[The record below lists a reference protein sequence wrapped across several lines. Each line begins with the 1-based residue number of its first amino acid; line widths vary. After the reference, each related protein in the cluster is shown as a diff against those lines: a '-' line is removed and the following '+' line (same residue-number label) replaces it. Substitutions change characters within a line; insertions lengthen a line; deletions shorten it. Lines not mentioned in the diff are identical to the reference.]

1 LHFAVLWS
9 ANVASGE
16 TLQHDVTFQSDGEAL
31 AGVLHVPDGL
41 AQGERRPAV
50 IMMHGFGANRNGGPA
65 WLCGQLEAWGYVAL
79 RFDFRGCGDSGG
91 ERGRVIPME
100 EVTDARNAVT
110 YMASRPEV
118 DTSRIAL
125 AGSSL
130 GAGVAVHAAGVDA
143 RVAAVILENAVAN
156 GERTIRGMHTP
167 DSWERFLRMMDD
179 GMQAR
184 ARGEVGRKVH
194 RFEIF
199 EMPKHLQV
207 NLASNNSLMEF
218 SADTPAAFF
227 MFRPEDMVARIGPR
241 PVLIL
246 HSAGDRVCT
255 ADEAFSLARLAKPPV
270 ELHLMDGANHFLF
283 VDADPRVAFM
293 LRNWLDRFFP
303 VEGAGPRRVQPPPA

>member
-1 LHFAVLWS
+1 V
-9 ANVASGE
+9 
-16 TLQHDVTFQSDGEAL
+16 QSDGHQL
-31 AGVLHVPDGL
+31 AGVVHVPDDL
-41 AQGERRPAV
+41 ARGERRPAV
-50 IMMHGFGANRNGGPA
+50 IMMHGFGANKNGGPA
-65 WLCGQLEAWGYVAL
+65 WVCGQLEAWGYVAL
-79 RFDFRGCGDSGG
+79 RFDFRGCGESGG

-100 EVTDARNAVT
+100 EVADARNALSYLAT
-110 YMASRPEV
+110 RPEA
-118 DTSRIAL
+118 DPNRIAL

-130 GAGVAVHAAGVDA
+130 GAGVAVYAAGVDP

-167 DSWERFLRMMDD
+167 ESWERFLHMMD
-179 GMQAR
+179 GGVQAR
-184 ARGEVGRKVH
+184 ADGAPAAKVH
-194 RFEIF
+194 RFDIF

-227 MFRPEDMVARIGPR
+227 MFRPEDMIGKIGPR

-270 ELHLMDGANHFLF
+270 ELHLMDGANHFMF
-283 VDADPRVAFM
+283 VDPDPRVAFI
-293 LRNWLDRFFP
+293 LHNWLDRFFP
-303 VEGAGPRRVQPPPA
+303 VERAGARSPLQAPA

>member
-1 LHFAVLWS
+1 VQQD
-9 ANVASGE
+9 VAF
-16 TLQHDVTFQSDGEAL
+16 VSDGNRLTGA
-31 AGVLHVPDGL
+31 VHVPDDL
-41 AQGERRPAV
+41 QPGERRPAV

-65 WLCGQLEAWGYVAL
+65 WVCGQLEAWGYVAL
-79 RFDFRGCGDSGG
+79 RFDFRGCGESGG

-100 EVTDARNAVT
+100 EVADARHALSYVV
-110 YMASRPEV
+110 SRPEV
-118 DTSRIAL
+118 DPDRIAL

-130 GAGVAVHAAGVDA
+130 GAGVAVYAAATDP

-167 DSWERFLRMMDD
+167 DSWQRFLRLMED
-179 GMQAR
+179 GAR
-184 ARGEVGRKVH
+184 PRPEGGDARKVH
-194 RFEIF
+194 RFDIF

-207 NLASNNSLMEF
+207 NLRSNSSLMEF

-227 MFRPEDMVARIGPR
+227 TFRPEDVIGKVAPR

-255 ADEAFSLARLAKPPV
+255 SEEAFSLARLAKPPV

-283 VDADPRVAFM
+283 VDADPRVGFI

-303 VEGAGPRRVQPPPA
+303 VEATRVRAGE